1 MKPSIRLSV
10 LLYGVLCMIVF
21 PSIPMAA
28 DGFTQADRE
37 RMASL
42 EASFSMFVQQIDKRF
57 EQIDK
62 RFEQIDKR
70 FEQVDKRFEQLEKRF
85 EQIDKRFEQVDKR
98 IEELRIDMNARF
110 EQVTNLFY
118 MVGAMFTT
126 LFTAVFA
133 FAWWDRRSVISTAK
147 KAAREEVEHRTRGLD
162 ETTLTVNRILE
173 AMRSL
178 SEHMPELKDILRRV
192 HLL

>member
-1 MKPSIRLSV
+1 MKPSFRISV
-10 LLYGVLCMIVF
+10 LLYAVLCMIVF

-62 RFEQIDKR
+62 RFEQ
-70 FEQVDKRFEQLEKRF
+70 VDKRFEQLEKRF

-98 IEELRIDMNARF
+98 IEDLRIDMNARF
-110 EQVTNLFY
+110 EQMTNLFY
-118 MVGAMFTT
+118 MVGAMFTA

-178 SEHMPELKDILRRV
+178 SEHLPELKDILRRV